1 MSDRMIYSVKLN
13 FKEGL
18 MTKEEKK
25 TIKAENKERNRE
37 LKEFLKKPE
46 NKDLRSLKRMDAL
59 IEVGTVASS
68 LEINAKYN
76 EAYEF
81 EKDRLAKGDITQEE
95 WENNVK
101 ELKAM
106 HEKALKK
113 NRRKCRIRQI
123 GSAVFLGLA
132 GGTIT
137 GVTSGLTNEI
147 INASME
153 EAKSTSKN
161 KTKAQQDEIIKL
173 MGSVKNSLYLIKKS

>member
-1 MSDRMIYSVKLN
+1 
-13 FKEGL
+13 

-68 LEINAKYN
+68 LITFDLLWDSAEAAKDNFAHEINAKYN

-161 KTKAQQDEIIKL
+161 KTKAQQDEIIKNFIK
-173 MGSVKNSLYLIKKS
+173 GKKNE